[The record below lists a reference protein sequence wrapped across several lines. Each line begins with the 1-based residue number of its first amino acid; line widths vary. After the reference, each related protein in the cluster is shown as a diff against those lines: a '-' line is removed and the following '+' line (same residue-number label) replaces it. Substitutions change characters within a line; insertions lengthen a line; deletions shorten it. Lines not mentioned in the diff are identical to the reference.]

1 MVTWGYQNLK
11 NGTQKN
17 TEVRETPA
25 RPPTQSLKM
34 KRVVEPQAERRISKN
49 RTGLWPKT
57 KSLPKWKA
65 GKQQNSVAQ
74 GNDVRERG

>member
-1 MVTWGYQNLK
+1 MRLPQLK
-11 NGTQKN
+11 KLNTKN

-25 RPPTQSLKM
+25 LSLKP
-34 KRVVEPQAERRISKN
+34 KRVVVPQAKRRISKN
-49 RTGLWPKT
+49 DRTGLWPKT

-74 GNDVRERG
+74 ENDVRQRG